1 MILDQFFPI
10 FQTNLVPL
18 VTKVFLSIIIFLYGI
33 FAAVIVRQVQL
44 MNKLVTETEF
54 SSILLT
60 IAVVHLLLVVG
71 LFFLTIIL
79 I

>member
-1 MILDQFFPI
+1 MTFDQLFGS
-10 FQTNLVPL
+10 FQTNLIPL
-18 VTKVFLSIIIFLYGI
+18 VFKLFLLIIIFLYGI

-44 MNKLVTETEF
+44 MNKVVTETEF

-60 IAVVHLLLVVG
+60 IAIVHLLLVAG